1 MPNLNLHFEKDNTL
15 PTPPTRR
22 FDEGALISTIDTL
35 CDSPNLHYFRRGTR
49 GFRIVQFCAN
59 VVNIG
64 QEPLWVDADTSP
76 SGTALRQWFNAGIHH
91 RFPKRFLPEAE
102 VDLVDNTIRHHIH
115 WHEGR
120 ENAVIAARMLS
131 TGMRDVLAIPRGR
144 SITNQELSRRIR
156 ANPKVN
162 LYLTRISNA
171 SRAIDIQTRALG
183 ASLDAMLFTDLCQKK
198 LLRTAEGVRRAHE
211 GRLYALVLMVSGLH
225 TSHGRPLIPDEITDA
240 VFDAMRTNNPIPVG
254 IIGQLVGLSLTTI
267 PMVEAGLRENAKRVL
282 TLMENPEV
290 LG

>member
-1 MPNLNLHFEKDNTL
+1 MPDLNLNFDTDNTL
-15 PTPPTRR
+15 PTPPRRR
-22 FDEGALISTIDTL
+22 FPEGALVSTIDTL
-35 CDSPNLHYFRRGTR
+35 CDSSKMHYFRRGPR

-64 QEPLWVDADTSP
+64 KEPLWLDADTAP
-76 SGTALRQWFNAGIHH
+76 SGDALRQWFNAGIHQ

-102 VDLVDNTIRHHIH
+102 ADLVENTIRHHIH

-120 ENAVIAARMLS
+120 ENAVVAARMLS
-131 TGMRDVLAIPRGR
+131 TGMREVLAIPRGR
-144 SITNQELSRRIR
+144 SITTQELHRRIR

-171 SRAIDIQTRALG
+171 SKAIDIQTRALG
-183 ASLDAMLFTDLCQKK
+183 ASLDAMLFTDLCQQK
-198 LLRTAEGVRRAHE
+198 LLRTTDGVRRAHE
-211 GRLYALVLMVSGLH
+211 GRIYALILMVSGLH
-225 TSHGRPLIPDEITDA
+225 TSNGQPLIPDELTDP
-240 VFDAMRTNNPIPVG
+240 VFDAMRTNNGISVG
-254 IIGQLVGLSLTTI
+254 VIGQLVGLCVPSL
-267 PMVEAGLRENAKRVL
+267 PMVEVGIRENAKRVL